1 MTEARHLESELESA
15 FETASLAPQQVNLS
29 AEWERFERFLEDLP
43 HYDRLKL
50 AGLLIAYL
58 ANLYEV
64 KASRLLEAWEDAFH
78 PQDPTFSEDW
88 LKGLVRQEQQV
99 DLSLFTKPNR
109 RRSKS
114 PAHDPDPEDSVVAT
128 VDKSKMLEMLDQMSL
143 EEAAQKAVSTA
154 HDENVS
160 DWNAEIL
167 TWFHQHHRSEISL
180 KELQQSL
187 NMPLIQ
193 LWLALLLG
201 QYQLQQRGDFYSLDS
216 IWVSLTG

>member
-1 MTEARHLESELESA
+1 MTEVRHLESELESA
-15 FETASLAPQQVNLS
+15 FETASLAPQQVDLR
-29 AEWERFERFLEDLP
+29 AEWERFEQFLEDLP

-64 KASRLLEAWEDAFH
+64 KASRLLEAWEDTFH
-78 PQDPTFSEDW
+78 PQDPVFSEDW
-88 LKGLVRQEQQV
+88 LKGLIRQEQQV
-99 DLSLFTKPNR
+99 DLSLFTRPNR
-109 RRSKS
+109 RRSKL
-114 PAHDPDPEDSVVAT
+114 PATDPAPEDSVVAT

-160 DWNAEIL
+160 AWNAEIL
-167 TWFHQHHRSEISL
+167 NWFHQHHRSEISL

-201 QYQLQQRGDFYSLDS
+201 KYQLQQRGDFYSLDS
-216 IWVSLTG
+216 IWVTLTG